1 MKEVK
6 IKLSINNSLIEK
18 NGFLKENILLLD
30 NDSENITYILKENIL
45 IKESFDNIIK
55 LDFNN
60 NKLNCYLKE
69 INQSF
74 IMDID
79 VKNKVIK
86 DNKINIIYEIESNI
100 FRLDIEYEVI

>member
-18 NGFLKENILLLD
+18 NGFLKGNILLLD

>member
-45 IKESFDNIIK
+45 IKEGFDNIIK

-60 NKLNCYLKE
+60 SKLNCYLKE

-79 VKNKVIK
+79 VKSKVIK

>member
-45 IKESFDNIIK
+45 IKEGFDNIIK

-60 NKLNCYLKE
+60 SKLNCYLKE

-79 VKNKVIK
+79 VKSKVIK
-86 DNKINIIYEIESNI
+86 DNKISIIYEIESNI